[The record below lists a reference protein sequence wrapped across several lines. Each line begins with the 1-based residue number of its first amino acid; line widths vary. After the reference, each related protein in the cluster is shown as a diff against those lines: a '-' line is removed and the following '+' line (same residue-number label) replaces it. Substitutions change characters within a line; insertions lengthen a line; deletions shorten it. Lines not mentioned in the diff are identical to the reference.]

1 MTHIMRID
9 EMSDGIKKSEIT
21 FEELISMT
29 DNFTVRCSLRSRY
42 DFVIKRDFLFD
53 IVRKNGNTIDA
64 TIEEMDSIEGETKK
78 MGVRYK
84 KDVKMT
90 FDETEMSIS
99 ANVVL
104 ADILKDFD
112 NEFFRKNELISIDII
127 VGDDVF

>member
-1 MTHIMRID
+1 
-9 EMSDGIKKSEIT
+9 MSDGIKKSEIT